1 MDELNNLTS
10 LLTQTLE
17 TITEKTPK
25 TEIEDSLL
33 DLLIMAYVFGTKDV
47 SESLKEEIKPDTDK
61 MKESVYKK
69 IAGQT
74 WEERIRDSV
83 TKEDIERIFVT
94 ESHRCFSDGQWDSA
108 DGRATHK
115 TWVTMDDEKVRDT
128 HWYIDNL
135 TVKIDEYF
143 YTLDGDRAL
152 RPYGFEIASNN
163 INCRCYLKYSRRK

>member
-1 MDELNNLTS
+1 
-10 LLTQTLE
+10 
-17 TITEKTPK
+17 
-25 TEIEDSLL
+25 
-33 DLLIMAYVFGTKDV
+33 MAYVFGTTDV
-47 SESLKEEIKPDTDK
+47 SKSLDEEIKPDTDK

-69 IAGQT
+69 IAGES
-74 WEERIRDSV
+74 WKERINKSS
-83 TKEDIERIFVT
+83 TKEEIERIFVT

>member
-1 MDELNNLTS
+1 M
-10 LLTQTLE
+10 TQTLE

-47 SESLKEEIKPDTDK
+47 SESLKEDIEPDTDK

-69 IAGQT
+69 IAGES
-74 WEERIRDSV
+74 WKERIDKSS
-83 TKEDIERIFVT
+83 TKEEIERIFVT
-94 ESHRCFSDGQWDSA
+94 ESHRCFSDGQWDCA

-135 TVKIDEYF
+135 TVGIDEYF

-163 INCRCYLKYSRRK
+163 VNCRCTLKYSRK

>member
-1 MDELNNLTS
+1 M
-10 LLTQTLE
+10 TQTLE

>member
-1 MDELNNLTS
+1 M
-10 LLTQTLE
+10 TQTLE

-25 TEIEDSLL
+25 NEIEDSLL

-47 SESLKEEIKPDTDK
+47 SKSLKEEIKPDTDK

-74 WEERIRDSV
+74 WEERIRDSI

>member
-1 MDELNNLTS
+1 M
-10 LLTQTLE
+10 TQTLE

-47 SESLKEEIKPDTDK
+47 SESLKEDIEPDTDK

-69 IAGQT
+69 IAGES
-74 WEERIRDSV
+74 WKERINKSS
-83 TKEDIERIFVT
+83 TKEEIERIFVT

-135 TVKIDEYF
+135 TVGIDEYF

-152 RPYGFEIASNN
+152 RPYGFELPENS
-163 INCRCYLKYSRRK
+163 INCRCYLRYSRK

>member
-1 MDELNNLTS
+1 MEK
-10 LLTQTLE
+10 
-17 TITEKTPK
+17 ITEETPK
-25 TEIEDSLL
+25 NEIEDSLL

-47 SESLKEEIKPDTDK
+47 SKSLDEEIKPDTDK

-74 WEERIRDSV
+74 WEERIRDAI

-94 ESHRCFSDGQWDSA
+94 ESHRCFADGQWDSA

>member
-1 MDELNNLTS
+1 M
-10 LLTQTLE
+10 TQTLE

-25 TEIEDSLL
+25 NEIEDSLL

-47 SESLKEEIKPDTDK
+47 SKSLKEEIKPDTDK

-74 WEERIRDSV
+74 WEERIRDSI

-163 INCRCYLKYSRRK
+163 INCRCLILWQTNSAWTLKTLKYS

>member
-1 MDELNNLTS
+1 
-10 LLTQTLE
+10 
-17 TITEKTPK
+17 
-25 TEIEDSLL
+25 
-33 DLLIMAYVFGTKDV
+33 MAYVFGTNDV
-47 SESLKEEIKPDTDK
+47 SKSLDEEIKPDTDK

-74 WEERIRDSV
+74 WEERIRDAI

-115 TWVTMDDEKVRDT
+115 TWVTRGDEKVRDT

-152 RPYGFEIASNN
+152 RPYGFELASNN

>member
-1 MDELNNLTS
+1 
-10 LLTQTLE
+10 
-17 TITEKTPK
+17 
-25 TEIEDSLL
+25 
-33 DLLIMAYVFGTKDV
+33 MAYVFGTNDV
-47 SESLKEEIKPDTDK
+47 SKSLDEEIKPDTDK

-74 WEERIRDSV
+74 WEERIRDAI

-115 TWVTMDDEKVRDT
+115 TWVTRGDEKVRDT

-152 RPYGFEIASNN
+152 RPYGFEKPENS
-163 INCRCYLKYSRRK
+163 INCRCYLKYSRK